1 MKGGTMLFTGEVRS
15 VNGYRN
21 INVGPS
27 SFSEEQEKLNQKNI
41 HNEEVDSSGTQYE
54 RSSLIITNIQPNDA
68 GEYTCRIMIRSTDE
82 INVNHTIIVQV
93 KIGFIHFYLVVPDF
107 LIQFSFW
114 TVFEFI
120 NVKG

>member
-54 RSSLIITNIQPNDA
+54 RSSLIISNIQPDDA

-82 INVNHTIIVQV
+82 INVNHTIIVRKAGV
-93 KIGFIHFYLVVPDF
+93 AVVTVRY
-107 LIQFSFW
+107 FW
-114 TVFEFI
+114 VISLF
-120 NVKG
+120 NPKLLK